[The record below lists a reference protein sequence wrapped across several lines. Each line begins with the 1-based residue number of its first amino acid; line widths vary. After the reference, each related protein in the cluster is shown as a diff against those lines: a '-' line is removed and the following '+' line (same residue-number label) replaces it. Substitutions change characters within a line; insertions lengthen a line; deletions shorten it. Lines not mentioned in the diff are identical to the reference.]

1 MEITLLLG
9 GVYITRRVEL
19 TLSKSLKVGWVERSR
34 NPPNYCH
41 IEPQHGALRR
51 SYGLR

>member
-19 TLSKSLKVGWVERSR
+19 NLSKSLKVGWVERSVTHR
-34 NPPNYCH
+34 NLNRNMVRY
-41 IEPQHGALRR
+41 GALMR
-51 SYGLR
+51 